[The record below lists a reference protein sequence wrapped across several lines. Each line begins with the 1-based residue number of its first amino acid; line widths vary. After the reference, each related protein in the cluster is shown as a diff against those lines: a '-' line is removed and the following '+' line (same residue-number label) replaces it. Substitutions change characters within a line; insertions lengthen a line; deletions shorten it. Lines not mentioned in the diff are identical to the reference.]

1 MSDWLLIIP
10 LALFGVCIFVYIL
23 TIGDTKP
30 KKYKKYAMRDVD
42 NNLQLFVET
51 LSYDEEMHIMMNW
64 YLLNYQKRSIS
75 EANSFALGKMIDD
88 DDGNTKYFL
97 KQLLHY
103 NRTL

>member
-1 MSDWLLIIP
+1 MNNWWSFIP

-23 TIGDTKP
+23 TIDDIKP
-30 KKYKKYAMRDVD
+30 KKHKKYTIFDVD
-42 NNLQLFVET
+42 NNLQLFVDT

-64 YLLNYQKRSIS
+64 YLLNHPKGSIS

>member
-1 MSDWLLIIP
+1 MSDWWPIVPLI
-10 LALFGVCIFVYIL
+10 AFATYVFADIF
-23 TIGDTKP
+23 TSDGTKP
-30 KKYKKYAMRDVD
+30 KKYKKYTMLDAD
-42 NNLQLFVET
+42 NNVKLFIDT
-51 LSYDEEMHIMMNW
+51 LSYDEKKHIIMNW
-64 YLLNYQKRSIS
+64 YLLNCPEQSVS

>member
-1 MSDWLLIIP
+1 MSDWLLIVP
-10 LALFGVCIFVYIL
+10 LTLFGVCIFVYIL
-23 TIGDTKP
+23 IIDDTKP
-30 KKYKKYAMRDVD
+30 KKYKKYTMRDVD

-64 YLLNYQKRSIS
+64 YLLNHPKGSIS

-103 NRTL
+103 NITL

>member
-1 MSDWLLIIP
+1 MSDWLLIILL
-10 LALFGVCIFVYIL
+10 LAFASYVFTDIFTSDDV
-23 TIGDTKP
+23 KP
-30 KKYKKYAMRDVD
+30 KKYKKYTMRDVD

-64 YLLNYQKRSIS
+64 YLLNHPKGSIS

-88 DDGNTKYFL
+88 DGNTKYFL
-97 KQLLHY
+97 EQLLHY